1 MKDRIYCNYCGKES
15 KGGILYTF
23 GFYKICN
30 KCLNKESKNKNAR
43 RFKSPKMK
51 SNKPKQE
58 IEVGDIVTDCDGVY
72 VISTQESADTFNRSK
87 NRFLRVIGKTNEA
100 IAEKYI
106 EKELLAS
113 SLEQSERIHDKQM
126 KSVLSDSERQI
137 AELKKYNAQLKAAML
152 TPNID
157 ITGAAL
163 VEVKVRNDGTVLWVN
178 TETGNALRICQIKK
192 IEIFDERDK
201 K

>member
-1 MKDRIYCNYCGKES
+1 
-15 KGGILYTF
+15 
-23 GFYKICN
+23 
-30 KCLNKESKNKNAR
+30 
-43 RFKSPKMK
+43 
-51 SNKPKQE
+51 
-58 IEVGDIVTDCDGVY
+58 
-72 VISTQESADTFNRSK
+72 
-87 NRFLRVIGKTNEA
+87 
-100 IAEKYI
+100 
-106 EKELLAS
+106 
-113 SLEQSERIHDKQM
+113 M